1 MAAPPPPTK
10 PFSSDEDATA
20 KNGQLVDVRT
30 PEQFDDLVATHPLV
44 CVDFMALWC
53 RKCKY
58 LLPRMRKL
66 AVAHPSVLFCTVDVN
81 SVAKL
86 PKRFEIAKMPTFVL
100 LRNGEV
106 VQTFIGGSSPEKVAL
121 QLEDIVKKYVTS
133 SSETN

>member
-1 MAAPPPPTK
+1 MAAPPPQTR

-20 KNGQLVDVRT
+20 KDGQLVDVRT
-30 PEQFDDLVATHPLV
+30 PEQFDDILATHSLV

-86 PKRFEIAKMPTFVL
+86 PKRFEIAKMPTFIL
-100 LRNGEV
+100 LRNGEI
-106 VQTFIGGSSPEKVAL
+106 VQTLIGGASPEKVAQ
-121 QLEDIVKKYVTS
+121 QLGDIVKKYVAS